1 MLCTNIHSTAV
12 ECAPAAR
19 FANESVRRSTL
30 RARTA
35 VTHTHLCRT
44 IAGVLVDGNDNG
56 NDDDDDDDGDDAVGT
71 AAARGSRF
79 VLSFELTWRV
89 LLRLRSLENKLLL
102 ASHVQ

>member
-19 FANESVRRSTL
+19 FVDESVRRSTL
-30 RARTA
+30 RARAA

-44 IAGVLVDGNDNG
+44 IAGVLMDGNDNG
-56 NDDDDDDDGDDAVGT
+56 NDDDDDGDDAVGT

-89 LLRLRSLENKLLL
+89 LLRLRSLENKLLF
-102 ASHVQ
+102 ASHV

>member
-1 MLCTNIHSTAV
+1 
-12 ECAPAAR
+12 
-19 FANESVRRSTL
+19 
-30 RARTA
+30 

-44 IAGVLVDGNDNG
+44 IAGVLMDGNDNG
-56 NDDDDDDDGDDAVGT
+56 NDDDDDGDDAVGT

-89 LLRLRSLENKLLL
+89 LLRLRSLENKLLF